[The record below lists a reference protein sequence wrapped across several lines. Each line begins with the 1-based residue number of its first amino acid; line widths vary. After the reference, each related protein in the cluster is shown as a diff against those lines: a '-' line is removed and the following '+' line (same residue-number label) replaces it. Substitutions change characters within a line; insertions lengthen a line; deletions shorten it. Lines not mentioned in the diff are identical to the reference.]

1 MSITDYI
8 AIMPPAARGSFKQ
21 LKPSA
26 DKPQPKRLL
35 FTRRRGDAETRRRGD
50 AEMFFV
56 INFFTLRLC
65 VSACKKI
72 FCRKM
77 AGFHWLI
84 TRA

>member
-50 AEMFFV
+50 VFCYKLFYSAS
-56 INFFTLRLC
+56 LRLR
-65 VSACKKI
+65 VQKNILPENGRIS
-72 FCRKM
+72 
-77 AGFHWLI
+77 LVNN
-84 TRA
+84 